1 LSNAQNIPQ
10 QSEGQPDTLPKPKT
24 QLGFG
29 EDVPSL
35 AVEKTAQDSSDEVV
49 LSFWDDLR
57 DSIPPWITELTAI
70 GVGLFAILSFLA
82 LLDTTTSSSA
92 ITWRNLLTSL
102 FGQGSIGVAVLMF
115 CLAVMIGLQKAFPA
129 LKLASAKVLAVEV
142 GFLCALALLHAL
154 PNDPELRALARAG
167 QGGGMIGWGL
177 TALPYWLA
185 GSSFTVALFA
195 FVLALCGA
203 VLIGVKRSHVIYTL
217 TRVGDA
223 LLDYADALV
232 PPKPS
237 VQVVLPDATVTP
249 SAPPPATAKRN
260 PIMRIKPNY
269 DNLPPSMR
277 PSANAPRKEAL
288 EELKSHPLFATGHE
302 LKVDFNV
309 IGELTNRKTDDGF
322 RIVRRPD
329 GREKRYFAI
338 VEMKEAKKLNKRDKA
353 LPSIETFQEVE
364 MVMPD
369 EKEINHNVVLIENTL
384 LEFDI
389 EIDVVDV
396 QVGPTVTRYAVQ
408 PYQTR
413 KDGST
418 ERTRLS
424 KIASYSSDLALALS
438 AKRLRLEIP
447 VPGTNY
453 MGIEVPNRRP
463 SMVTLRSVYES
474 KAFAELQLKNTSPLL
489 IPLGRD
495 VSGAPLSI
503 DLAKQP
509 HLLIA
514 GTTGSGKSVCI
525 AAIAT
530 ALVLNNMPNTVKLI
544 MLDPKMVELSRFNG
558 LPHLLGNVET
568 ETERIIGVLK
578 WCTREMD
585 RRYKLLEEHA
595 VRNIDNYNAKF
606 GARRRGRDYLP
617 YIVIMV
623 DEIGDLMLSRPEE
636 TETSITRLAQMA
648 RAVGMHLIV
657 ATQRPS
663 VDVITGLIKAN
674 FPGRIAFS
682 VASGVDSRVILD
694 TSGAETL
701 LGRGDMLYLSPEAAA
716 PQRVQ
721 GCYVTDEEVRAV
733 VKHWSDWLA
742 AEIAAGREDAV
753 RPSPWERGL
762 TRREFLSETDPMLED
777 AIEFVVETQE
787 ASASIIQR
795 RLGLGY
801 PRAARIMDMLEQL
814 GVVGESVGGG
824 RARKVLI
831 SRGEDPFKRIIEER
845 MKGGEVKPLKPR
857 KTMQEYYDEADLD
870 GDDNAQYFMDDDE
883 DDDLK

>member
-1 LSNAQNIPQ
+1 MSEAENTTPTETSEATSELSKKVAQLPLTPNTTEISFQ
-10 QSEGQPDTLPKPKT
+10 KSTLPK
-24 QLGFG
+24 
-29 EDVPSL
+29 
-35 AVEKTAQDSSDEVV
+35 EKPQ
-49 LSFWDDLR
+49 SFWEDLR
-57 DSIPPWITELTAI
+57 DSVPPWITELTAI

-82 LLDTTTSSSA
+82 LLDTTSTTA
-92 ITWRNLLTSL
+92 LTWRNILINL
-102 FGQGSIGVAVLMF
+102 FGQGSVGVSILMLALALFIGF
-115 CLAVMIGLQKAFPA
+115 QKAFTSF
-129 LKLASAKVLAVEV
+129 KLSSAKILAIEL
-142 GFLCALALLHAL
+142 GFLCVLALLHIAS
-154 PNDPELRALARAG
+154 NDAELRALARAG
-167 QGGGMIGWGL
+167 QGGGIIGWGL
-177 TALPYWLA
+177 TAIPQWFLGNSATIVIFSVIL
-185 GSSFTVALFA
+185 G
-195 FVLALCGA
+195 LCVA
-203 VLIGVKRSHVIYTL
+203 VLLGVRRSQVIYRL
-217 TRVGDA
+217 TQMGDV
-223 LLDYADALV
+223 LLDYSERLI
-232 PPKPS
+232 PPKPTTE
-237 VQVVLPDATVTP
+237 LITP
-249 SAPPPATAKRN
+249 NAPPQPLNAVPKRN
-260 PIMRIKPNY
+260 PIMRIKANY
-269 DNLPPSMR
+269 QNVPPSLR
-277 PSANAPRKEAL
+277 PTPGVTKKDNL

-302 LKVDFNV
+302 LKIDFNV
-309 IGELTNRKTDDGF
+309 IGDMTNRKTEDGF

-338 VEMKEAKKLNKRDKA
+338 LELKEAKKLNKRDKS
-353 LPSIETFQEVE
+353 LPPIEVFQDIE
-364 MVMPD
+364 MKMPD
-369 EKEINHNVVLIENTL
+369 EREINHNVVLIENTL
-384 LEFDI
+384 LEFDV

-396 QVGPTVTRYAVQ
+396 QVGPTVTRYALQ

-453 MGIEVPNRRP
+453 MGIEVPNRQP

-474 KAFAELQLKNTSPLL
+474 KAFADLQQKNISPLL

-495 VSGAPLSI
+495 VSGAPLAI
-503 DLAKQP
+503 DIAKQP

-530 ALVLNNMPNTVKLI
+530 ALVLNNTPETVKLV

-558 LPHLLGNVET
+558 LPHLLGTVET
-568 ETERIIGVLK
+568 DTDRIIGVLK

-623 DEIGDLMLSRPEE
+623 DEIGDLMLTRPEE
-636 TETSITRLAQMA
+636 TETAVTRLAQMA

-694 TSGAETL
+694 TGGAETL
-701 LGRGDMLYLSPEAAA
+701 LGKGDMLYLSAEAPA
-716 PQRVQ
+716 PQRIQ
-721 GCYVTDEEVRAV
+721 GCFVTDEEVRAV
-733 VKHWSDWLA
+733 VKHWVAWYK
-742 AEIAAGREDAV
+742 AEVEAGREELL
-753 RPSPWERGL
+753 RSSPWERGL
-762 TRREFLSETDPMLED
+762 TRREFLAETDPMLED

-831 SRGEDPFKRIIEER
+831 SKGDDPFKRIIEER
-845 MKGGEVKPLKPR
+845 MKGSVKPLKAR
-857 KTMQEYYDEADLD
+857 KAVEEYYDEADLD
-870 GDDNAQYFMDDDE
+870 GNDNDYYLPDDSE
-883 DDDLK
+883 

>member
-1 LSNAQNIPQ
+1 MVLSDVQNIPQ
-10 QSEGQPDTLPKPKT
+10 HAEGQPDTLPQPKT

-29 EDVPSL
+29 EDVPLL
-35 AVEKTAQDSSDEVV
+35 AVERPAQPDDAEVV
-49 LSFWDDLR
+49 LTFWDDLR

-82 LLDTTTSSSA
+82 LLDTTTSSTA
-92 ITWRNLLTSL
+92 ITWRNLLVSL

-115 CLAVMIGLQKAFPA
+115 LLAVMIGLQKAFPA
-129 LKLASAKVLAVEV
+129 LKLAPAKVLAIEV
-142 GFLCALALLHAL
+142 GFLCVLALLHAL

-177 TALPYWLA
+177 TAIPHWVA
-185 GSSFTVALFA
+185 GNSFTVIVFA
-195 FVLALCGA
+195 SLLALCGA
-203 VLIGVKRSHVIYTL
+203 VLVGVKRSHVIYAL
-217 TRVGDA
+217 TRIGDA
-223 LLDYADALV
+223 LLDYADTLV

-237 VQVVLPDATVTP
+237 VEIVLPNTP
-249 SAPPPATAKRN
+249 STPPPLQATTKRN
-260 PIMRIKPNY
+260 PIMRIKPDYN
-269 DNLPPSMR
+269 NLPPSMR
-277 PSANAPRKEAL
+277 PGANTSRNDAL
-288 EELKSHPLFATGHE
+288 EELKSHPLFASGHE

-309 IGELTNRKTDDGF
+309 IGELTNRKTEDGF

-353 LPSIETFQEVE
+353 LPAIETFQDVE

-424 KIASYSSDLALALS
+424 KIASYGSDLALALS

-530 ALVLNNMPNTVKLI
+530 ALVLNNMPHTVKLI

-694 TSGAETL
+694 ASGAEAL

-721 GCYVTDEEVRAV
+721 GCFVTDEEVRAV
-733 VKHWSDWLA
+733 VKHWTEWLS
-742 AEIAAGREDAV
+742 AEVAAGREDAV

-831 SRGEDPFKRIIEER
+831 SRGDDPFKRIIEER
-845 MKGGEVKPLKPR
+845 MKGGDVKPLKPR

-870 GDDNAQYFMDDDE
+870 GDDDAHYFADDE
-883 DDDLK
+883 DALK